1 MYRAFLIVYY
11 THIHLFLLDLK
22 RMITKYL
29 ARKSSFPILLS
40 VAFIIVIV
48 AFSQLAA
55 SYIQSVYSVKSAT
68 TSSPSSCI
76 TYNPT
81 ARVITVTCG
90 SATLTDIYNNFHDN
104 NILSK
109 QSPDGIWL
117 LNARIVIAKGATL
130 HIDSTDT
137 KWLKISSP
145 EGTSGSLASP
155 LPNNIDVHGTLKI
168 DSVKITSWDPITN
181 NYAITNGTRHDQGV
195 GKSEATITGAPRPFI
210 TVEKDATG
218 TTDIMNSEIA
228 YMGYEK
234 GSFSGTGT
242 AGLNYYG
249 GDGSTLLGNNIHH
262 LYFGFY
268 SSGVGN
274 MVIENNQVHDNTIY
288 GLDPHTATHN
298 MIIRKN
304 VIHDNGQFGIICS
317 LNCNNITIENNVVYH
332 DGNKNTGAGIMF
344 SRNMVNSIARNNI
357 VHDEAASG
365 ISISES
371 HNNQISNNTIS
382 NSGSGI
388 TVKNSTNN
396 KINANTI
403 INSSK
408 GIDAS
413 NAGGSGN
420 IINNNHFINTPS
432 SSSHSSN
439 NVSSNNQP
447 QGTLKHHRSHSLG
460 GHKAKSGVLSIT
472 PTFN

>member
-1 MYRAFLIVYY
+1 W
-11 THIHLFLLDLK
+11 LLDAK
-22 RMITKYL
+22 
-29 ARKSSFPILLS
+29 
-40 VAFIIVIV
+40 
-48 AFSQLAA
+48 
-55 SYIQSVYSVKSAT
+55 
-68 TSSPSSCI
+68 
-76 TYNPT
+76 
-81 ARVITVTCG
+81 
-90 SATLTDIYNNFHDN
+90 
-104 NILSK
+104 
-109 QSPDGIWL
+109 
-117 LNARIVIAKGATL
+117 IVIAKGATL
-130 HIDSTDT
+130 RVDSTDT
-137 KWLKISSP
+137 KWLRISSP
-145 EGTSGSLASP
+145 EGTSGSVASP

-274 MVIENNQVHDNTIY
+274 MVIENNQVRDNTIY

-408 GIDAS
+408 GIDTS
-413 NAGGSGN
+413 NAGGAGN
-420 IINNNHFINTPS
+420 VIYNNHFINTPS
-432 SSSHSSN
+432 SSSSSSSSHSSN
-439 NVSSNNQP
+439 NVGSNNQP
-447 QGTLKHHRSHSLG
+447 QGTLKHHRSHSIG
-460 GHKAKSGVLSIT
+460 GHKAKSGLA
-472 PTFN
+472 

>member
-1 MYRAFLIVYY
+1 MFRAFLIVYY
-11 THIHLFLLDLK
+11 THIHLFFLDEK

-29 ARKSSFPILLS
+29 TRKSSFLTLIS
-40 VAFIIVIV
+40 VAFIIAIV
-48 AFSQLAA
+48 AFSQLST
-55 SYIQSVYSVKSAT
+55 SYIQSVYSVKFAT

-81 ARVITVTCG
+81 ARVITVTCT
-90 SATLTDIYNNFHDN
+90 SATLTDIYNHFQDN

-145 EGTSGSLASP
+145 EGTSGGLASSV
-155 LPNNIDVHGTLKI
+155 PNNIDVHGTFKI

-195 GKSEATITGAPRPFI
+195 GKTDATISGAPRPFI

-218 TTDIMNSEIA
+218 TTDIINSEIA

-249 GDGSTLLGNNIHH
+249 GDGSVLRGNNIHD

-268 SSGVGN
+268 SSGVGS
-274 MVIENNQVHDNTIY
+274 MVIENNQVHHNTIY
-288 GLDPHTATHN
+288 GLDPHTAAHN

-304 VIHDNGQFGIICS
+304 AIHDNGQFGIICS
-317 LNCNNITIENNVVYH
+317 LNCNNITIENNLVYH

-371 HNNQISNNTIS
+371 HNNQIYNNTIS

-396 KINANTI
+396 KINDNTI
-403 INSSK
+403 INSAK
-408 GIDAS
+408 GIDTSTA
-413 NAGGSGN
+413 AGN
-420 IINNNHFINTPS
+420 IISNNHFINSPS
-432 SSSHSSN
+432 SSSFSHSSN
-439 NVSSNNQP
+439 NVGSNSQP
-447 QGTLKHHRSHSLG
+447 QGTPKHHRSHSLG
-460 GHKAKSGVLSIT
+460 GHKAKSGLL
-472 PTFN
+472 